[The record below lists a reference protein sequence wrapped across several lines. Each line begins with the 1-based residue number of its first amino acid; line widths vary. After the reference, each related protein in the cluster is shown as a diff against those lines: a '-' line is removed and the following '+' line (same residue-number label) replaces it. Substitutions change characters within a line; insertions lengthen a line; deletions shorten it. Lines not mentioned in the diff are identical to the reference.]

1 MPPVQRHRP
10 TGRAAVRLRTA
21 GRLLLAGYLL
31 AVGWLTLRPRAVPWV
46 EPSNVTLFAT
56 VRSAWAGGPAEAF
69 STLGGQL
76 LLLAPLGALLP
87 LASGALGPRTA
98 SFVRTVLA
106 TAALSLAVEVARTS
120 VPGQTGDVDAVLLN
134 SAGAAL
140 VHLALYP
147 VVRRRLR
154 RAAVADPAARN
165 AAGTAG
171 TVPQGAGAVGA
182 GGAEAFRRRA
192 WEETSQGRTPRTP
205 RVRIAP

>member
-56 VRSAWAGGPAEAF
+56 VRSAWAGGPAEAL

-76 LLLAPLGALLP
+76 LLLAPLGVLLP
-87 LASGALGPRTA
+87 LASGALGPRAA

-106 TAALSLAVEVARTS
+106 TAAISLAFEVARTS

-134 SAGAAL
+134 GAGAAL

-147 VVRRRLR
+147 LVRRRLR
-154 RAAVADPAARN
+154 RAAVGDPAVRDLRD
-165 AAGTAG
+165 TAG
-171 TVPQGAGAVGA
+171 TSPQGAQAGP
-182 GGAEAFRRRA
+182 GGADAYRRRA

>member
-1 MPPVQRHRP
+1 MQRHRP

-46 EPSNVTLFAT
+46 EPPNVTLFAT
-56 VRSAWAGGPAEAF
+56 VRSVWAGGPAEAF

-106 TAALSLAVEVARTS
+106 TAALSLAVEVARMS
-120 VPGQTGDVDAVLLN
+120 VPGQTGDVDAVVLN

-154 RAAVADPAARN
+154 RAAADPAVRN
-165 AAGTAG
+165 TAGTAG
-171 TVPQGAGAVGA
+171 TVPRGAGVLGA
-182 GGAEAFRRRA
+182 GGAEASRRRA